1 MPSRRTRSGGSGG
14 PHRAR
19 LGAVNRIRLPRR
31 ADGALTAL
39 DAALALDP
47 SHATA
52 HQRRGK
58 ALHALGR
65 MPEAE
70 AAGRNALALDPL
82 SAVINNALAYVY
94 LGRPDNDEAI
104 RFWRRA
110 VAMEPDA

>member
-1 MPSRRTRSGGSGG
+1 
-14 PHRAR
+14 
-19 LGAVNRIRLPRR
+19 
-31 ADGALTAL
+31 
-39 DAALALDP
+39 
-47 SHATA
+47 
-52 HQRRGK
+52 
-58 ALHALGR
+58 

-104 RFWRRA
+104 RLWRRA